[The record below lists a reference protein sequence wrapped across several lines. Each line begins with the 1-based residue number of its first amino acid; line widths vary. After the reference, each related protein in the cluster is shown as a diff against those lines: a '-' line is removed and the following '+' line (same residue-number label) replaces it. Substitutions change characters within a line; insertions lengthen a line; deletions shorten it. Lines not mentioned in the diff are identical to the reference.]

1 MLDQTMDFLQQF
13 LPCQSTLHLESWD
26 LDSVNHQMT
35 LNVSSTQVFAC
46 CPVCNQ
52 ITHSVHSH
60 YERTLRD
67 LPCVDFCLTILLQV
81 CKFFCRNEA
90 CKRRI
95 FTERLPQVAVPW
107 ARRTVRFAEHL
118 SSIGLALGGAA
129 AARLSYQINYGS
141 SRNTMLRSIAKLELP
156 ETPTPKILGV
166 DDFALRRGHHYG
178 TILVDLEKHQPIVLL
193 PDRKADTLVDL
204 LEEYPGVEIFS
215 RDRSKTYK
223 SAITEGAP
231 NAIQVADRFHLLQ
244 NLQEVLEKVF
254 HSNCPALKS
263 VEAVLLP
270 PLKLLSRRH
279 RKRLRKARSL
289 LMSKVPGVVLVDW
302 KTINKTHAL
311 KQQGYRVTD
320 IAHHLG
326 IGRRTAYDYLA
337 APVFPERQPYTRK
350 VPSVIEP
357 YKDYLYQEWMAG
369 RHNSQQLFEEIQ
381 QQGFKGCY
389 GTVAYYTR
397 QLHQF
402 NPRDPSNPKA
412 RPTRESL
419 NDLPGRGPK
428 PAPAGGITQPKPL
441 TPKSASWLVMRHIDE
456 LTEEEEE
463 TLTQLSGQPALSEAI
478 TLTQSFLLL
487 VRKRL
492 PQYLDNWLEL
502 AKSSSLKPFQSFAKG
517 LIDDYAA
524 VKAGLT
530 LEVSNGPVEGLNN
543 KLKMLKRQMYGRA
556 GLDLLNKR
564 LVLAH

>member
-1 MLDQTMDFLQQF
+1 
-13 LPCQSTLHLESWD
+13 
-26 LDSVNHQMT
+26 MT
-35 LNVSSTQVFAC
+35 FHVSSTQVFAC
-46 CPVCNQ
+46 CPVCGE
-52 ITHSVHSH
+52 ITHSVHSR

-81 CKFFCRNEA
+81 CKFFCHNET

-129 AARLSYQINYGS
+129 AARLSYRINYGS
-141 SRNTMLRSIAKLELP
+141 SRNTMLRSIAKLEIP

-193 PDRKADTLVDL
+193 PDRKADTLVDWL
-204 LEEYPGVEIFS
+204 KEHPGVEILS

-223 SAITEGAP
+223 SAMSEGAP

-254 HSNCPALKS
+254 YSHCPALKS
-263 VEAVLLP
+263 VDAALLKP
-270 PLKLLSRRH
+270 NANEPQAPETVCKTKTARGEQKAQSRAR
-279 RKRLRKARSL
+279 RLEQYEQ
-289 LMSKVPGVVLVDW
+289 
-302 KTINKTHAL
+302 IHAL
-311 KQQGYRVTD
+311 KEQGYLIID
-320 IAHHLG
+320 IANHLG
-326 IGRRTAYDYLA
+326 INRHTVAKYLA
-337 APVFPERQPYTRK
+337 IPVFPERQTRTQIAET
-350 VPSVIEP
+350 VIDP
-357 YKDYLYQEWMAG
+357 YKAYLYQEWMAG
-369 RHNSQQLFEEIQ
+369 RHNNQQLFEEIQ

-389 GTVAYYTR
+389 GTVIYYTR
-397 QLHQF
+397 KLHPF
-402 NPRDPSNPKA
+402 SPRNPSSPKA
-412 RPTRESL
+412 RPSRESL
-419 NDLPGRGPK
+419 NSIPGQGSSDK
-428 PAPAGGITQPKPL
+428 TTEPKPL

-456 LTEEEEE
+456 LTSDEEEA
-463 TLTQLSGQPALSEAI
+463 LIQLGGQAELSDAI

-492 PQYLDNWLEL
+492 PQHLDNWLEL
-502 AKSSSLKPFQSFAKG
+502 AKNSLLKPFQSFAKG
-517 LIDDYAA
+517 LIDDYEA
-524 VKAGLT
+524 VRAGLT
-530 LEVSNGPVEGLNN
+530 LEVSNGPVEGFNN

-564 LVLAH
+564 MVLAD